1 MPVHNFTNH
10 VRYPSP
16 PPLPGNLVVSKEGR
30 KRQSSDLSRK
40 RPNTPQNG
48 DFKTISFYAKTHY
61 PQNTNAYTVTV
72 INSYHNRLNSA
83 LTRN

>member
-1 MPVHNFTNH
+1 MKENIRSSLIFQEANTPHA
-10 VRYPSP
+10 RPSQITFAIL
-16 PPLPGNLVVSKEGR
+16 PLPPGNLVVSKEGR

-61 PQNTNAYTVTV
+61 P
-72 INSYHNRLNSA
+72 
-83 LTRN
+83 